1 MPELDP
7 VSTSQFNAADVAAW
21 LSVLHAPGE
30 VIEIRVLESSKKT
43 TAGYYDDFAKA
54 AADVRRFDGKCA
66 VYSVLNTVNPSLLG
80 RICNRL
86 EASPEALTSDKDIM
100 RRRWLM
106 VDFDPVRPKGI
117 SSTRAEHDAARD
129 RARIVRDYLHEK
141 GFTEPVIADSGNGWH
156 LLYRLDLPNDNETRD
171 LLSHCLEA
179 LDLLFGDDVVG
190 VDNTTFNS
198 SRICKLYGTV
208 STKGDSTPDRPHRRA
223 RIHRMPEAPEPVSLA
238 LLQELAATLPPTP
251 AAPPRTADAFD
262 LERWIADHN
271 LPVAKTGPYS
281 GGGRKWI
288 LNPCPWNGDHT
299 NDAAFI
305 IQFASGAVA
314 AGCRHNGCHGRT
326 WQDLRRMYEPDAYD
340 APAPHSDASNTPGAP
355 NSAAGS
361 TPDPRRVDQL
371 ISGAG
376 AFESRQ
382 RRQGAAPEP
391 VAPDEEW
398 ECPLP
403 LGEEK
408 LPPFPLHALPPVL
421 ASYAKEVA
429 EDVQVPIDITGM
441 LALCVISALNSRRVQ
456 VQVGA
461 WSKKHIETVNLYM
474 VVASVAGSGKSPAMK
489 RMAAPI
495 VQIER
500 ELRERFE
507 GAHTTA
513 VAKFET
519 DKKRLTALQTKS
531 ANAQASARRLIDD
544 EILGLVEEMKE
555 PKALPRMLVQDITME
570 ALFTKLSEQED
581 NCIANLDTEGGL
593 FSIIKGLYAS
603 KNSSPNMDI
612 YLKAWSGDYA
622 TNDRVGKGN
631 SYILAPTLTI
641 GLTVQPEIMQSLA
654 EDERLHHNGFLA
666 RFLYAVAPNLAGE
679 RPYLDEGGSNAS
691 EYAYTQTILAL
702 HDLPKAITEDA
713 PHKRFLLTMDAEA
726 IAVHK
731 HYHNDINAR
740 QRPGQDLAAML
751 AWSSKLAGNVA
762 RIAANLHMVK
772 HVGVQPGSRMPWET
786 PISGETMAQAWE
798 IGTYCIPHAVAAF
811 GLMRSDS
818 IVALA
823 RRIIEWIKRKKL
835 NAFTMREIRQALNP
849 ESKERIELALTRL
862 MEDAYVRLEMPA
874 KKEGRGR
881 PGKPYYAVNPCV
893 VSEGRQQLQA
903 A

>member
-1 MPELDP
+1 MSEFDP
-7 VSTSQFNAADVAAW
+7 ASISQW
-21 LSVLHAPGE
+21 LSVLHKPGE

-54 AADVRRFDGKCA
+54 ADDVRRFDGKCA
-66 VYSVLNTVNPSLLG
+66 VYSVLNTVNPSVLG

-86 EASPEALTSDKDIM
+86 EACPEATTSDKDIV

-117 SSTRAEHDAARD
+117 SSTNAEHDAARD
-129 RARIVRDYLHEK
+129 RAKIVRDYLHRK

-171 LLSHCLEA
+171 LLSQCLEA

-223 RIHRMPEAPEPVSLA
+223 RIHRVPETLAPVSRE
-238 LLQELAATLPPTP
+238 LLQQLAATLPATP
-251 AAPPRTADAFD
+251 AAPPRNSAAFD
-262 LERWIADHN
+262 LEQWIADHN
-271 LPVAKTGPYS
+271 LPVEKTGPYS

-326 WQDLRRMYEPDAYD
+326 WQDLRLMYEPDAYD
-340 APAPHSDASNTPGAP
+340 APAPHPGAP
-355 NSAAGS
+355 NNPTGNGPVS
-361 TPDPRRVDQL
+361 RRVDQL

-376 AFESRQ
+376 AFESR
-382 RRQGAAPEP
+382 RRSGIVPEP
-391 VAPDEEW
+391 VASEEEW

-403 LGEEK
+403 LGEDK

-421 ASYAKEVA
+421 ARYAKEVA
-429 EDVQVPIDITGM
+429 DDVQVPLDITGM
-441 LALCVISALNSRRVQ
+441 LALCVLSALNSRRVQ
-456 VQVGA
+456 VQIGA
-461 WSKKHIETVNLYM
+461 RSKRHIETVNLYM

-500 ELRERFE
+500 ELRQRFE
-507 GAHTTA
+507 GAHTSA
-513 VAKFET
+513 VTKYET

-531 ANAQASARRLIDD
+531 ANAQASGRRIIDD
-544 EILGLVEEMKE
+544 EILGLIEDMKE

-570 ALFTKLSEQED
+570 ALFTKLAEQED

-679 RPYLDEGGSNAS
+679 RPYRDEGGTNAG

-702 HDLPKAITEDA
+702 HDLPKAVTEDA
-713 PHKRFLLTMDAEA
+713 PHKRFLLTMDDEA

-731 HYHNDINAR
+731 HYYNDINDR

-772 HVGVQPGSRMPWET
+772 HVGGADNRLPWET
-786 PISGETMAQAWE
+786 PISGDTMAEAWE

-811 GLMRSDS
+811 GLMRSDT

-823 RRIIEWIKRKKL
+823 KRIIEWIKRKDL
-835 NAFTMREIRQALNP
+835 RFFTMRQIRQALSP

-862 MEDAYVRLEMPA
+862 MEDAYIRLEMPP
-874 KKEGRGR
+874 KREGPGAR
-881 PGKPYYAVNPCV
+881 PKAHYAVNPCV
-893 VSEGRQQLQA
+893 VSAGRPHLQA